1 MKNLQ
6 LPLPLAISAYVIG
19 LFIGF
24 FLILVAAWADMEST
38 VYGFE
43 RLANAG
49 LGGVQ
54 CPILMTPAET
64 GTISL
69 RVSNRTDNP
78 ISPSIRTQIS
88 TPALP
93 EESVENLR
101 LAPGESKRLSWSVG
115 AENIDLQRFIFAKVL
130 LFSAFPVPSQETTC
144 GIFIINLPGTGKVI
158 LPILIA
164 LSLAGTGWGLYTMN
178 ALRLSH
184 EWLRKRIGSLAF
196 LALMNVLGLLL
207 SFMGGWILPLLVL
220 VVAVLVMIILFGTLL
235 AGGAR

>member
-1 MKNLQ
+1 MKNFQ
-6 LPLPLAISAYVIG
+6 LSLPIAVSVYVLG
-19 LFIGF
+19 LFLGS
-24 FLILVAAWADMEST
+24 FLVLVAAWADMEST

-43 RLANAG
+43 RLASAG
-49 LGGVQ
+49 LGGFQ
-54 CPILMTPAET
+54 CPLLMTPSET

-69 RVSNRTDNP
+69 RVSNRTENP

-93 EESVENLR
+93 EEALENLR
-101 LAPGESKRLSWSVG
+101 LAPGEWTRLSWSVG
-115 AENIDLQRFIFAKVL
+115 PENIDLQRFIFAKVL

-158 LPILIA
+158 LPVLIV
-164 LSLAGTGWGLYTMN
+164 LSLAGMGWGLYTMN

-196 LALMNVLGLLL
+196 LALMVLLGLVL
-207 SFMGGWILPLLVL
+207 SFMGGWVLPLLVL
-220 VVAVLVMIILFGTLL
+220 VVALLVMIILLGTLL
-235 AGGAR
+235 TGKPR